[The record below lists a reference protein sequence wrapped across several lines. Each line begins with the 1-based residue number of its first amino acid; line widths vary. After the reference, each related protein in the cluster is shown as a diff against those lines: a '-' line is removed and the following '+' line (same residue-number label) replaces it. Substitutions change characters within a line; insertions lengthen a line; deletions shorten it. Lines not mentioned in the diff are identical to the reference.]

1 LPAFSGL
8 RKLSFDVT
16 VKRMLNQE
24 TAMDQLFHALAV
36 PARRA
41 MVERLS
47 LGPASVTE
55 LAKPLAI
62 SLPAVVQHL
71 EVLETSGLVRS
82 EKTGR
87 VRICRIEPSALRRT
101 ENWIAKRRSNLER
114 CLDRLAKHLGE
125 EE

>member
-1 LPAFSGL
+1 LGFGVIV
-8 RKLSFDVT
+8 KL
-16 VKRMLNQE
+16 MLNQE
-24 TAMDQLFHALAV
+24 AAIDQLFHALAV
-36 PARRA
+36 PARRS

-125 EE
+125 ED

>member
-1 LPAFSGL
+1 MSSQAAAI
-8 RKLSFDVT
+8 DAV
-16 VKRMLNQE
+16 
-24 TAMDQLFHALAV
+24 FHALAV

-71 EVLETSGLVRS
+71 EVLVTSGLVRTK
-82 EKTGR
+82 KTGR
-87 VRICRIEPSALRRT
+87 VRVCHIEPAALRTT
-101 ENWIAKRRSNLER
+101 EAWIAKRRSNWAR
-114 CLDRLAKHLGE
+114 CLDRLAKELGE
-125 EE
+125 